1 MALVLGSGGARGYA
15 HIGVIHEL
23 IDRDVDIVG
32 VAGSSMGA
40 LVGGLYA
47 AGVLGT
53 FERWATGLTQRDILR
68 LVDPSIT
75 ASGGMLRAER
85 VLAVV
90 RDIIGDTRIEDLPIP
105 FTAVATD
112 LIHGRSIWY
121 QRGPLDSAIRASI
134 AIPGV
139 ITPHVINGRL
149 LADGGI
155 LDPLP
160 LGTVASM
167 DADLVIAVDVA
178 AGSPVDRGNISATA
192 APRPVE
198 EWIERFRRGTDNLLE
213 RELVKAVRDR
223 FRSADAAA
231 AAAAV
236 TGTPPPAAPLVAGPP
251 LRLGQREVLN
261 RALDLL
267 QTALSRH
274 RIAAD
279 PPDVLI
285 EVPRTAARTIDFH
298 RASELIAI
306 GRERAAVKLDQSGYS
321 ALTRRNGT
329 ESSR

>member
-1 MALVLGSGGARGYA
+1 M
-15 HIGVIHEL
+15 
-23 IDRDVDIVG
+23 
-32 VAGSSMGA
+32 
-40 LVGGLYA
+40 
-47 AGVLGT
+47 
-53 FERWATGLTQRDILR
+53 
-68 LVDPSIT
+68 
-75 ASGGMLRAER
+75 
-85 VLAVV
+85 
-90 RDIIGDTRIEDLPIP
+90 
-105 FTAVATD
+105 
-112 LIHGRSIWY
+112 
-121 QRGPLDSAIRASI
+121 
-134 AIPGV
+134 
-139 ITPHVINGRL
+139 INGRL